1 MSTLLQC
8 MFVAAAPVVQ
18 PLIAVHGCLSREL
31 ERLPCYGRPLHTH
44 TCWPARLLTLPHLA
58 GAVYVRR
65 HTEHSSNIVLRHNPH
80 RSELPQLPAVVDAK
94 KAPAQRKD
102 GQAAGAG
109 GKAAGAG
116 AASSKLGAELLVRL
130 DGFLQQFLDGA
141 YDLLMTQVSP
151 SASSCQSTLLEC

>member
-1 MSTLLQC
+1 LLLLLLLYHHEVLCTAVFLASWSAYHSTVGCCMSTC
-8 MFVAAAPVVQ
+8 FPTCPVFS
-18 PLIAVHGCLSREL
+18 PR
-31 ERLPCYGRPLHTH
+31 
-44 TCWPARLLTLPHLA
+44 LA

-109 GKAAGAG
+109 GKALGAG

-141 YDLLMTQVSP
+141 YDLLMTQVSS
-151 SASSCQSTLLEC
+151 SASSCQSTLLEF